1 MQQPDNTIVVLDDHL
16 LIREAIEKIIAENT
30 SYIFSG
36 AFHTSSELKNYIERD
51 GVPAFLLLDI
61 NLGNEDGILL
71 CKQLRKQYPGLK
83 IVMLTGLTQATIV
96 KNAIKNGANG
106 FMLKNM
112 QKEELWECL
121 SVVSRGETWLHKD
134 LQQILLGSGNSGQSA
149 DNGYT
154 PKLSRR
160 EKEVLELIM
169 KEMTTQEIANTL
181 FISVNTVE
189 THRSGLM
196 SKLGAKNIAGL
207 VKITIEKGLLD
218 G

>member
-16 LIREAIEKIIAENT
+16 LITEAIEKITADNPA
-30 SYIFSG
+30 YVFSG
-36 AFHTSSELKNYIERD
+36 GFHRFSDLQKHIQQE

-61 NLGNEDGILL
+61 NLNGEDGIAL
-71 CKQLRKQYPGLK
+71 CKQLSKQYPTLK
-83 IVMLTGLTQATIV
+83 IIMLTGLTQAAIV
-96 KNAIKNGANG
+96 KNAIKNGAHG

-112 QKEELWECL
+112 QRAELWECL
-121 SVVSRGETWLHKD
+121 HQVKNGSTYLHKEIEK
-134 LQQILLGSGNSGQSA
+134 ILLQNSL
-149 DNGYT
+149 DIKKPETGYI

-169 KEMTTQEIANTL
+169 QEMTTQEIANAL

-189 THRSGLM
+189 THRSGLL

-207 VKITIEKGLLD
+207 VKISIEKGLLD
-218 G
+218 N

>member
-36 AFHTSSELKNYIERD
+36 AFDTSSQLQNYLQRE

-83 IVMLTGLTQATIV
+83 IIMLTGLTQATIV

>member
-16 LIREAIEKIIAENT
+16 LIREAIEKIVAENT
-30 SYIFSG
+30 AYIFSG
-36 AFHTSSELKNYIERD
+36 AFYTSSELQNYIQRE

-71 CKQLRKQYPGLK
+71 CKQLRKQYPVLK
-83 IVMLTGLTQATIV
+83 IIMLTGLTQATIV

-121 SVVSRGETWLHKD
+121 TVVSKGETWLHKD

-149 DNGYT
+149 GNSYT

-169 KEMTTQEIANTL
+169 QEMTTQEIANTL

>member
-1 MQQPDNTIVVLDDHL
+1 MQQSDNTIVVLDDHL
-16 LIREAIEKIIAENT
+16 LIREALEKIIAENT
-30 SYIFSG
+30 AYIFSG
-36 AFHTSSELKNYIERD
+36 AFHTSSELQNYIRKD

-71 CKQLRKQYPGLK
+71 CKQLRKQYPDLK
-83 IVMLTGLTQATIV
+83 IIMLTGLTQATIV

-121 SVVSRGETWLHKD
+121 SVVASGETWLHKD

-169 KEMTTQEIANTL
+169 QEMTTQEIANSL

-196 SKLGAKNIAGL
+196 SKLGVKNIAGL

-218 G
+218 E

>member
-1 MQQPDNTIVVLDDHL
+1 MQQSDNTIVVLDDHL
-16 LIREAIEKIIAENT
+16 LIREALEKIIAENT
-30 SYIFSG
+30 AYIFSG
-36 AFHTSSELKNYIERD
+36 AFHTSSELQNYIQRD
-51 GVPAFLLLDI
+51 GVPGFLLLDI
-61 NLGNEDGILL
+61 NLGDEDGILL
-71 CKQLRKQYPGLK
+71 CKQFRKQYPDLK
-83 IVMLTGLTQATIV
+83 IIMLTGLTQAAIV

-121 SVVSRGETWLHKD
+121 AVVASGETWLHKD

-169 KEMTTQEIANTL
+169 QEMTTQEIANSL